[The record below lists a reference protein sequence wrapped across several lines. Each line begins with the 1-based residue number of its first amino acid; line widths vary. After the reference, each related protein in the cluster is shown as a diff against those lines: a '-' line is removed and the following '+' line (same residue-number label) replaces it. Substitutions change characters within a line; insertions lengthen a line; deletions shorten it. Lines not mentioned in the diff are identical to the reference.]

1 MEFVLPTFTT
11 ATIVSLGIS
20 LYLAIKGLIQLFTGK
35 VIGRNLDR
43 YTAESVKRYARPAGI
58 ICFFIGTCVLVAE
71 FIRIPSFESL
81 RLTLYGVALALLVLY
96 LIVALTILKKEK

>member
-35 VIGRNLDR
+35 AIGHNFDR
-43 YTAESVKRYARPAGI
+43 YTAESVKRYARPTGI
-58 ICFFIGTCVLVAE
+58 ICFLIGTCVLFAE
-71 FIRIPSFESL
+71 FVRIPSFESL
-81 RLTLYGVALALLVLY
+81 RLTLYGTALGLLVLY
-96 LIVALTILKKEK
+96 LIVALAILKKEK